1 MAAHENDFYG
11 IGYCIDRPANEASE
25 IKTVRNL
32 ASRQRRLEMTIKN
45 LFNAFLDVHAQEHP
59 FNVEERFLKLPWND
73 QQRILNVAIS
83 LMMAKP
89 RMADLLMQRISDD
102 SYRKLPDC

>member
-1 MAAHENDFYG
+1 MN
-11 IGYCIDRPANEASE
+11 IN
-25 IKTVRNL
+25 
-32 ASRQRRLEMTIKN
+32 N
-45 LFNAFLDVHAQEHP
+45 LFKMLLDVHAQEHP
-59 FNVEERFLKLPWND
+59 FNVEERFLNLPWND

-89 RMADLLMQRISDD
+89 RMADFLMQRLSDD

>member
-1 MAAHENDFYG
+1 MN
-11 IGYCIDRPANEASE
+11 IN
-25 IKTVRNL
+25 
-32 ASRQRRLEMTIKN
+32 N
-45 LFNAFLDVHAQEHP
+45 LFKMLLDVHAQEHP

-89 RMADLLMQRISDD
+89 RMADFLMQRLSDD

>member
-1 MAAHENDFYG
+1 
-11 IGYCIDRPANEASE
+11 
-25 IKTVRNL
+25 
-32 ASRQRRLEMTIKN
+32 MTIKN

-89 RMADLLMQRISDD
+89 RMADFLMQRLSDD